1 MHDTRPTDATESA
14 PDGDW
19 AVRCEGI
26 GKRFKLYNNP
36 WHRIAEWST
45 LNNLSLH
52 RDFWAV
58 RGVNF
63 ELRKGECLGVVGRN
77 GSGKSTLLKM
87 VTGVSIPTEG
97 TATLSG
103 RVLSLIEL
111 GAGLNKDL
119 TGRQNVHNMARLLN
133 FPPGFAKSK
142 MEDIEAFADVGA
154 FFDRPVRSY
163 SSGMTVRVTFSIF
176 AAFEP
181 EVLIVDE
188 ALSVGDIFFVQKCTR
203 RIRELL
209 DNGTTLL
216 LASHDS
222 GAITNLCDR
231 AILLEQGTVAF
242 QGEPVDAI
250 ARYHA
255 ALRKGPSGKV
265 GNKWARVEEPVEI
278 LEATEASPN
287 TETRR
292 GTRLAQR
299 VLDANTL
306 DDNEQQE
313 RRHGDGGLRIIACQV
328 CDDQERDATILGIGD
343 TLHVRV
349 LVEASQHVAGPRVGI
364 RLIDR
369 FGTQV
374 FGQGTLQQ
382 QTDMPSLGPG
392 DRLVVSFQVELQ
404 LKPGEYTLGLS
415 ASEPDPAGDPNGA
428 LFHDH
433 INGLGPIRVNHPAHE
448 PLPFFGTARLPMS
461 VSCEPAGRDVS
472 ARVEASL

>member
-1 MHDTRPTDATESA
+1 MDE
-14 PDGDW
+14 DW
-19 AVRCEGI
+19 AVRCESI

-45 LNNLSLH
+45 LNSLQLH

-58 RGVNF
+58 RGVSF
-63 ELRKGECLGVVGRN
+63 GLRRGECLGVVGRN

-87 VTGVSIPTEG
+87 VTGVSIPSEG

-133 FPPGFAKSK
+133 FPPDFAKSK
-142 MEDIEAFADVGA
+142 MEEIESFADVGA

-203 RIRELL
+203 RIREML

-216 LASHDS
+216 LASHDA

-231 AILLEQGTVAF
+231 AILLEQGTVTF

-255 ALRKGPSGKV
+255 ALRKGPSGKIRD
-265 GNKWARVEEPVEI
+265 KWARQEDP
-278 LEATEASPN
+278 TEAIESVQPAD
-287 TETRR
+287 TRR
-292 GTRLAQR
+292 GARLAQR

-306 DDNEQQE
+306 DDNIQAE
-313 RRHGDGGLRIIACQV
+313 RRHGEGSLRITACQI
-328 CDDQERDATILGIGD
+328 CDDQERNTTIVSIGD

-349 LVEASQHVAGPRVGI
+349 LVEAIESIAKPRVGI

-382 QTDMPSLGPG
+382 ATEVPALGPG
-392 DRLVVSFQVELQ
+392 DRLVITFQVELQ
-404 LKPGEYTLGLS
+404 LKPGEYTLGIS
-415 ASEPDPAGDPNGA
+415 ASEPDGTGDPNGA

-433 INGLGPIRVNHPAHE
+433 INGLGPVRVNHPAHQ

-461 VSCEPAGRDVS
+461 VACEPAGRATQ
-472 ARVEASL
+472 ARVEASS

>member
-1 MHDTRPTDATESA
+1 MQDTTTTHPAKPA

-19 AVRCEGI
+19 AVRCDGL

-45 LNNLSLH
+45 LNNLNLH

-58 RGVNF
+58 RGVSF
-63 ELRKGECLGVVGRN
+63 GLRKGECLGVVGRN

-97 TATLSG
+97 AATLSG

-209 DNGTTLL
+209 ENGTTLL
-216 LASHDS
+216 LASHDA

-255 ALRKGPSGKV
+255 ALRQGGVQKTPGK
-265 GNKWARVEEPVEI
+265 WERPEETPEQVQQT
-278 LEATEASPN
+278 ATQ
-287 TETRR
+287 R

-299 VLDANTL
+299 ILDANTL
-306 DDNEQQE
+306 DDNEEQE
-313 RRHGDGGLRIIACQV
+313 RRHGEGGLRIIACQV

-349 LVEASQHVAGPRVGI
+349 LVEASQNITSPRVGI

-382 QTDMPSLGPG
+382 QTEMPTLGPG

-433 INGLGPIRVNHPAHE
+433 INGLGPVRVNHPAHE
-448 PLPFFGTARLPMS
+448 PLPFFGTARLPMT
-461 VSCEPAGRDVS
+461 VSCEPAGREVPS
-472 ARVEASL
+472 RVEATP

>member
-1 MHDTRPTDATESA
+1 MQDSTLTRTTESV
-14 PDGDW
+14 PDDNW
-19 AVRCEGI
+19 AVRCDGI

-45 LNNLSLH
+45 LNRLNLH

-58 RGVNF
+58 RDVSFG
-63 ELRKGECLGVVGRN
+63 LRKGECLGVVGRN

-142 MEDIEAFADVGA
+142 MEEIEAFADVGA

-209 DNGTTLL
+209 ENGTTLL
-216 LASHDS
+216 LASHDA

-231 AILLEQGTVAF
+231 AILLEQGTVSF

-255 ALRKGPSGKV
+255 ALRQGGVQKTHGK
-265 GNKWARVEEPVEI
+265 WERPEETPEQAQQV
-278 LEATEASPN
+278 ATQ
-287 TETRR
+287 R

-299 VLDANTL
+299 ILDANTL
-306 DDNEQQE
+306 DDNEDQE
-313 RRHGDGGLRIIACQV
+313 RRYGEGGLRIIACQI

-349 LVEASQHVAGPRVGI
+349 LVEATQAVQSPRVGI

-382 QTDMPSLGPG
+382 DTEMPALGPG
-392 DRLVVSFQVELQ
+392 DRLVVSFQLELQ

-415 ASEPDPAGDPNGA
+415 ASEPDDSGDPNGA

-433 INGLGPIRVNHPAHE
+433 INGLGPIRINHPAHQ
-448 PLPFFGTARLPMS
+448 PLPFFGTARLPLS
-461 VSCEPAGRDVS
+461 VSCEPAGRETTTT
-472 ARVEASL
+472 VEASS